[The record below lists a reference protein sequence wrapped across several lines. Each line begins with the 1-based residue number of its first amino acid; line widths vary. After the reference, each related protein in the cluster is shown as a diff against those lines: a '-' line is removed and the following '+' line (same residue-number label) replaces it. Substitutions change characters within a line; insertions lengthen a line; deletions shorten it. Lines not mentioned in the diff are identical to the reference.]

1 MLLPGC
7 SCLCVCEDV
16 CDRGFVMY
24 ASVFVRVCKYIYVG
38 VCSDYVSVCACL
50 YVRYCLYLPVLCMHC
65 CVCICVGVCGRVWVG
80 EWVLVELNL
89 S

>member
-38 VCSDYVSVCACL
+38 VCSDYVSVCASQCVSVCALLSVSTCAL
-50 YVRYCLYLPVLCMHC
+50 YALLCVYMR
-65 CVCICVGVCGRVWVG
+65 GRVWACVG
-80 EWVLVELNL
+80 G
-89 S
+89 